1 MLKIAICDDEQNMCS
16 AIETLLCS
24 AAEEL
29 GLAVDTEVFYSGESL
44 YKYLAGGSCFDL
56 IFLDIE
62 MDGMNG
68 IDVSDKLRGDFEDID
83 TEIVYVTCTTQY
95 DRMLFDYHPLAF
107 IPKPP
112 EKEQIQRAL
121 TLAAKKK
128 QIREPYFS
136 FSYQRQVQTV
146 PFSKIL
152 YFESEN
158 RKVRIVTD
166 AANYSYYGNLSGL
179 CPSLPSYFFQVH
191 RSYIV
196 NLHQIA
202 RYGGREITMSDGL
215 RISIGKNYREAFLQL
230 QPAELDEEVIS

>member
-1 MLKIAICDDEQNMCS
+1 MFKIAVCDDEQNMCS
-16 AIETLLCS
+16 TIEKLLLS

-44 YKYLAGGSCFDL
+44 YKYLAAGHCFDL

-62 MDGMNG
+62 MDGING
-68 IDVSDKLRGDFEDID
+68 IDVSDRLRGQLGDID

-95 DRMLFDYHPLAF
+95 DRKLFDYHPLAF

-112 EKEQIQRAL
+112 EKDQLQRAL
-121 TLAAKKK
+121 ALAAKKK
-128 QIREPYFS
+128 KIREPYFS
-136 FSYQRQVQTV
+136 FSYNRQVHTV

-158 RKVRIVTD
+158 RKVRIVAD
-166 AANYSYYGNLSGL
+166 GASYSYYGNLSDL
-179 CPSLPSYFFQVH
+179 SPSLPSCFFQVH

-202 RYGGREITMSDGL
+202 RYGGREITMSDGQ
-215 RISIGKNYREAFLQL
+215 RISIGKSCREAFLRQQL
-230 QPAELDEEVIS
+230 SELDEEVTL